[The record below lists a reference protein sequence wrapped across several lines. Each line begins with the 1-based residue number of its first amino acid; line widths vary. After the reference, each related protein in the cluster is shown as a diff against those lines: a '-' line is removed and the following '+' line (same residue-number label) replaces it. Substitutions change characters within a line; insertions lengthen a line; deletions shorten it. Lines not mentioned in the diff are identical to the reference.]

1 MPFTLQAHK
10 PCSERLSLN
19 PCLVCVSQHQMS
31 LISLGVRLAVEG
43 TTRCPGHQLMC
54 AICLSGIGSDSSL
67 CCKKC
72 WGLNYMKK
80 NLVEMSAMELAL
92 DNSLCH
98 MQNYTQES
106 MWACGCKGC
115 IQRVLLLQQMK
126 AMEEG
131 ISHQIER
138 EEPDHIELLMFP
150 EILVE

>member
-1 MPFTLQAHK
+1 M
-10 PCSERLSLN
+10 
-19 PCLVCVSQHQMS
+19 
-31 LISLGVRLAVEG
+31 EG